1 MKEARRRGPWIAWC
15 LLAALGLA
23 VIFDPFHVVA
33 QVAGPFFAPN
43 GSASQPSYTY
53 SSSPRLGRYRIEVDR
68 EGFVA
73 DGVLIWHY
81 AAGRLHLMSG
91 VDLRVGGNAYTQ
103 GSLGV
108 GTDNPT
114 SRLHVVGSMAVT
126 GATAFSGAVTIVNGT
141 ITGATITSGGNL
153 LASPDNAL
161 DIGQSGATRYRDV
174 FVARNLH
181 VAGYSHL
188 GGIVTYGVHSVTI
201 ASNGDGNGNAE
212 ILPGHAAAVLRVE
225 CLDAQGCMA
234 RFAEDGVAPGTLIR
248 LVNVGAQSVFVLD
261 HATAGT
267 RQHVAGT
274 FTAAKNQ
281 TMQLIFLPDTSGITS
296 WYELSRSSN

>member
-1 MKEARRRGPWIAWC
+1 MKDARRRLARVPRIAW
-15 LLAALGLA
+15 LIAAVLGLVA
-23 VIFDPFHVVA
+23 LADPFGVIA
-33 QVAGPFFAPN
+33 QVSGPIYAPD
-43 GSASQPSYTY
+43 GSRTQPSYNFAT
-53 SSSPRLGRYRIEVDR
+53 SPRLGIFRQEKDNAA
-68 EGFVA
+68 FVA
-73 DGVLIWHY
+73 DGQIIYHY
-81 AAGRLHLMSG
+81 TTNRVHLSSG
-91 VDLRVGGNAYTQ
+91 IALRVGDNLYVQ
-103 GSLGV
+103 GALGV
-108 GTDNPT
+108 GTDTPT
-114 SRLHVVGSMAVT
+114 STLHVVGSLAVT
-126 GATAFSGAVTIVNGT
+126 GTTSLNGALTVTSIPGT
-141 ITGATITSGGNL
+141 TLTGNL
-153 LASPDNAL
+153 LASPDNAR
-161 DIGQSGATRYRDV
+161 DIGQSDATRFRDV
-174 FVARNLH
+174 FIARNLH

-281 TMQLIFLPDTSGITS
+281 TMQLIFLPDTSGVTS
-296 WYELSRSSN
+296 WYELSRSGN